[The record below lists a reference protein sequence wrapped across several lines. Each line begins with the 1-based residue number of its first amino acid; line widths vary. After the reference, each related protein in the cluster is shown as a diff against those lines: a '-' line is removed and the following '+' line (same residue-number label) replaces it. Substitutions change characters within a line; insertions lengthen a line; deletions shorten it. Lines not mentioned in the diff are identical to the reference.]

1 MWNVW
6 VTNSFTLDISSV
18 TSLFELFISCLMCS
32 SIAVWSFPD
41 DSGLRWV
48 AAATLGYPWP
58 QLRRQFNIVN
68 IMSAVDSEAF
78 LCFTLHQ
85 KNISPEHEQHKT
97 IIMSK
102 VTTCRFRFKFSSCEE
117 ICRHLAFVVLPVII
131 ELANNSQKSLMRW
144 RGQLVIIAI
153 SRKYIS
159 YPFMNPKSTSLLR
172 LVS

>member
-78 LCFTLHQ
+78 LCFKLYLYFPWTW
-85 KNISPEHEQHKT
+85 
-97 IIMSK
+97 
-102 VTTCRFRFKFSSCEE
+102 TTENNYNVQSYNMQVSFKFSSCAE
-117 ICRHLAFVVLPVII
+117 ICRHLVFGVLPVII
-131 ELANNSQKSLMRW
+131 ELAKNSQKSLMRW

-153 SRKYIS
+153 TRKYIS